1 VLELGQLVSGP
12 FAGAVLA
19 WFGARVIKV
28 EPPGGDPVRDWRVV
42 EDGSSM
48 WWRSLGRNKE
58 CITLDLRREQGR
70 ALAFDLACRVDVV
83 VENFRPGTLE
93 RWGLG
98 PERLRERNPG
108 LVLCRISGFGQDG
121 PYASRPGFASIC
133 EAIGGLR
140 HVDGFPDRA
149 PTRPNLSMGDSLAGL
164 HAALGTVLALYHRDR
179 PGGSRQGQVVD
190 TAIYEAVFNMMEAV
204 LPEYD
209 RAGVVRERT
218 GGRLDGVVP
227 SNAYACAD
235 GQHVVIGGNGDSIF
249 KRLMRA
255 AGRSDLADDPR
266 LSTNAGRVAH
276 EPEIDAAL
284 SAWTATLPAREVT
297 ARLEAAEVPV
307 GRPYSARDI
316 AEDPHYAARGMF
328 ERVDVNG
335 RPLALPAMAPKLG
348 TTPGRTEWAGPER
361 GAHTHAVL
369 RAELGLD
376 DAELDRLAREGVI

>member
-1 VLELGQLVSGP
+1 VSGP
-12 FAGAVLA
+12 FAGALLA

-42 EDGSSM
+42 EDGSSL

-58 CITLDLRREQGR
+58 CVSLDLRREEGR
-70 ALAFDLACRVDVV
+70 ALAFELACRVDVV
-83 VENFRPGTLE
+83 IENFRPGTLE

-98 PERLRERNPG
+98 PERLKERNPG

-121 PYASRPGFASIC
+121 PYAPRPGFASIC

-140 HVDGFPDRA
+140 YVDGFPDRA
-149 PTRPNLSMGDSLAGL
+149 PTRANLSLGDSLAGL
-164 HAALGTVLALYHRDR
+164 HAALGVVLSLYHRDR
-179 PGGSRQGQVVD
+179 PGGSGQGQPVD

-218 GGRLDGVVP
+218 GGRLNGVVP

-235 GQHVVIGGNGDSIF
+235 GEHVVIGGNGDSIF
-249 KRLMRA
+249 RRLMRA
-255 AGRSDLADDPR
+255 AGRPDLADDPR
-266 LSTNAGRVAH
+266 LATNAGRVAR

-284 SAWTATLPAREVT
+284 AAWTATLPAREVA
-297 ARLEAAEVPV
+297 ARLEAADVPV
-307 GRPYSARDI
+307 GRPYSAKDI

-328 ERVDVNG
+328 EEVEVGG
-335 RPLALPAMAPKLG
+335 RPLRLPAMAPKLG
-348 TTPGRTEWAGPER
+348 ATPGRTEWAGPER
-361 GAHTHAVL
+361 GAHTRAVL
-369 RAELGLD
+369 REELGLGD
-376 DAELDRLAREGVI
+376 GELEALAAAGVI